1 MGTEPWKWIILC
13 VLTAVIYPFAH
24 DLIIWLNWISAP
36 IYWVYWAKAT
46 AVSLTLSVFGACAI
60 YVFFAWL
67 GSIPSDDPRQ
77 PK

>member
-13 VLTAVIYPFAH
+13 VLTAAIYPFAH
-24 DLIIWLNWISAP
+24 NLIIWLNWISEP
-36 IYWVYWAKAT
+36 IAWAEAAAGSLAL
-46 AVSLTLSVFGACAI
+46 AVVGACAI

-67 GSIPSDDPRQ
+67 GSIPSKDPRQ

>member
-1 MGTEPWKWIILC
+1 MIILC
-13 VLTAVIYPFAH
+13 VLTAAIYPFAH

-36 IYWVYWAKAT
+36 IYWVKE
-46 AVSLTLSVFGACAI
+46 AVASLALSVVGACAI

-67 GSIPSDDPRQ
+67 GSIPGEDPRQ